1 MEMTNLSTHKAEVS
15 GASPEWPTKSTV
27 HEEIPIR
34 DLPMLLLG
42 EEGKRKLEN
51 RTKTNNQ

>member
-34 DLPMLLLG
+34 DFPMLLLG